1 MVGMEM
7 VTLVSSADILGDL
20 GLRTSNKYFGISFIR
35 MKRKGVEYCPV
46 IMRYATVKRA
56 IAQDRCMVT
65 YAQFGQAFLEQ
76 MVFTVAAPPP
86 PPSQAK
92 IAQTAMYTPLK
103 RLLCLSKISDAHSDF
118 NAESG

>member
-20 GLRTSNKYFGISFIR
+20 GLRTSNKYFGISFIQ

-46 IMRYATVKRA
+46 IMRYATVKRE

-76 MVFTVAAPPP
+76 MVFSAAAPPP
-86 PPSQAK
+86 PPPPPGKNCPDGYVYSAK
-92 IAQTAMYTPLK
+92 AAPVPV
-103 RLLCLSKISDAHSDF
+103 
-118 NAESG
+118 

>member
-20 GLRTSNKYFGISFIR
+20 GLRTSNKYFGISFIQ

-46 IMRYATVKRA
+46 IMRYATVKRE
-56 IAQDRCMVT
+56 IPQDRCMVT

-76 MVFTVAAPPP
+76 MVFTAPPP
-86 PPSQAK
+86 PPQAK